1 MAVGRRIHSRQWITA
16 AATGFRQMIMGLLA
30 AFHWQQLWPGSWMAW
45 LATPLAAT
53 AFARGRVSGD
63 NEVGR
68 G

>member
-1 MAVGRRIHSRQWITA
+1 
-16 AATGFRQMIMGLLA
+16 MIMGLLA